1 MTLRLNQ
8 VRHEVDY
15 DGTARLK
22 LNYIQGRE
30 EANVTVTM
38 SVNDG
43 ISAKCETL
51 DADSLM
57 DEILLEEHAAEFAEE
72 HGSAF
77 GEVK

>member
-1 MTLRLNQ
+1 MTLRLNN

-15 DGTARLK
+15 DATVRMT
-22 LNYIQGRE
+22 LNYIQGSE
-30 EANVTVTM
+30 EATVTVTM

-43 ISAKCETL
+43 INAECETL

-57 DEILLEEHAAEFAEE
+57 DEILLEEHAAEFAEK